1 MHPSALKSRLGAVC
15 ANIYDPDFKWSL
27 NESNAALARK
37 IIDYSTEEWES
48 FSKKYN
54 MFFNYETGEFYDI
67 REMAHTI
74 IQMEDSDDPEVRARA
89 ADFRKR
95 IREIIESAES

>member
-37 IIDYSTEEWES
+37 IIDYSTEEWER
-48 FSKKYN
+48 FSEKYE
-54 MFFNYETGEFYDI
+54 MMFNYETGEFYDI
-67 REMAHTI
+67 GEMAYKLAVAE
-74 IQMEDSDDPEVRARA
+74 QYGDPELRAQVA
-89 ADFRKR
+89 SIRKR
-95 IREIIESAES
+95 MREIAGS